1 MLMVRRDAIIREK
14 ITPVIALQIVKA
26 MYILLIVAVDPI
38 RQIVTK
44 PSGHNVHGLFLP
56 GRSPRLQSFLG
67 SFHPL
72 EVAFGAAARCAR
84 VRGGFHAVGV
94 FDPGSTVSS
103 PTSLSTQSPWHLR
116 SSYNIADRSENAVS
130 YRSVFGEFF
139 TTTTETTCQPKTAQ
153 SRAGSTETR
162 SESVST
168 TSPQHY

>member
-1 MLMVRRDAIIREK
+1 MFTGCSFPEDPLASNLSLKSFVNVSLSQKCLHI
-14 ITPVIALQIVKA
+14 LQ
-26 MYILLIVAVDPI
+26 
-38 RQIVTK
+38 
-44 PSGHNVHGLFLP
+44 LFP
-56 GRSPRLQSFLG
+56 G